1 MALLTRN
8 VFLVALGVIGTYGT
22 WGRCFQDGT
31 LRYILTAVFSDKQ
44 PCLLPGTDREP
55 LIKNMTGIW
64 PLDRLLAVL
73 VLFFWQAADGSHPTT
88 SAVGLYFA
96 AQHLGLV
103 VNMHLASLHGRSKLN
118 PTLWTLLFQA
128 LAIGTAGPLYAF
140 LHLSTAAAAT
150 TTTPHLNAA
159 STTRAIRSLPLA
171 CLLGYVLP
179 ALLMALRGG
188 HGFKQHAIAA
198 WNVFPVWILLVQRLV
213 QLAPTLLLSPSSSSS
228 SSSSSFPSS
237 SRAVYAATIL
247 VTAAAHVAAVALT
260 AAAALFPMAFAPGY
274 AAALRPGRVF
284 VPPVALAPALSS
296 SSSSSAATTTG
307 ISIITAGEGV
317 RGFMLW
323 DQAVG
328 YAVVL
333 FLAVDGLLGGSWGV
347 GREEEEEEEGEKEA
361 EESERMVRHPRSG
374 GFAQPKMDVKV
385 AVDDVG
391 EIKKGRA
398 AVRRPHAAAVAAAAE
413 RRRRGRLV
421 GRDGRAWLVAGGAAL
436 LGAVLVGPAAVVLG
450 LQWAADELAWKT
462 AKEKKKRTGRS
473 VATTGLREG
482 RADQGR

>member
-1 MALLTRN
+1 MALSTRN
-8 VFLVALGVIGTYGT
+8 IFLVALGVIGTYGT

-31 LRYILTAVFSDKQ
+31 LGYILTAVFSDKQ
-44 PCLLPGTDREP
+44 PFLLPGTDREP

-103 VNMHLASLHGRSKLN
+103 VNMHLGSLHGRSKLN

-140 LHLSTAAAAT
+140 LHLSTAAAAA
-150 TTTPHLNAA
+150 TTTPRLNAA

-179 ALLMALRGG
+179 ALLMALRG

-213 QLAPTLLLSPSSSSS
+213 QLPALLLLSPSSSSSS

-237 SRAVYAATIL
+237 SRAVYAATML
-247 VTAAAHVAAVALT
+247 VAAAAHVATVALT

-284 VPPVALAPALSS
+284 VPPVALAAAP
-296 SSSSSAATTTG
+296 SSAATTAT
-307 ISIITAGEGV
+307 IGEGV

-333 FLAVDGLLGGSWGV
+333 FLAVDGLLGSWGV
-347 GREEEEEEEGEKEA
+347 GREEEEE
-361 EESERMVRHPRSG
+361 SERIRHPHESVG
-374 GFAQPKMDVKV
+374 IAQPKMDVKAA

-398 AVRRPHAAAVAAAAE
+398 AVRR
-413 RRRRGRLV
+413 
-421 GRDGRAWLVAGGAAL
+421 DGRAWLVTGGAAL

-462 AKEKKKRTGRS
+462 VKEQKKRTGRS
-473 VATTGLREG
+473 VATGPRKG